1 MAENFKEMLEEQK
14 KTNQLLVKLNED
26 PSLGSSIKQNL
37 GEILNASRLAEKSE
51 VYQKKE
57 GITEVD
63 EAQKKTTEK
72 IKEFGENQN
81 KKLTN
86 LVGSQ
91 KVGDK
96 LIVERLD
103 TLVQSSLPAD
113 EAQLESLSEMTP
125 ASVLEEEK
133 EKKESLD
140 KRIIKRLE
148 GLGKSFKDFRND
160 FSSVFRTVGGFGGGL
175 LGKLAKIGLFAGLLT
190 FLTSENF
197 MKFAKIMDERVLPFL
212 KSVTEKVIDVAGP
225 RLKKLMDDI
234 DSDKSATEVLK
245 ENATT
250 ILGAVALLYSRT
262 ITAFALSMG
271 LIALKP
277 KNIVGFGAAVAKVV
291 KDTVG
296 YVTGK
301 GGFLRATGLLGV
313 VLALNEGIQFAL
325 SDEAKE
331 QRDKLKKKEGTE
343 FFGISQLIGGILASI
358 PNLGRDFLAFLS
370 GAVGAK
376 EQEEAFKSV
385 NYSQMFAELYNDF
398 AQFLGGKLF
407 QFARFIRVLLFG
419 RSGEDIKS
427 ELETETQK
435 LESLIAKGEQTNTK
449 RENTRLAAIRNT
461 KKKIE
466 ELQKKREEQE
476 KSGGN
481 VGGLFKFMENNAEVI
496 DSMGGGLLVKP
507 DKVNF
512 RGGFNP
518 ANTLALVG
526 EGPGGRGGELIYTG
540 SDAMVMNQSRTDQ
553 LLTMALEK
561 GLSGGGGG
569 GGTVVVSSDNS
580 VKSNTSNMI
589 SSPPIVTSNDTFTN
603 AIASSV

>member
-1 MAENFKEMLEEQK
+1 
-14 KTNQLLVKLNED
+14 
-26 PSLGSSIKQNL
+26 
-37 GEILNASRLAEKSE
+37 
-51 VYQKKE
+51 
-57 GITEVD
+57 
-63 EAQKKTTEK
+63 
-72 IKEFGENQN
+72 
-81 KKLTN
+81 
-86 LVGSQ
+86 
-91 KVGDK
+91 
-96 LIVERLD
+96 
-103 TLVQSSLPAD
+103 
-113 EAQLESLSEMTP
+113 
-125 ASVLEEEK
+125 
-133 EKKESLD
+133 
-140 KRIIKRLE
+140 
-148 GLGKSFKDFRND
+148 
-160 FSSVFRTVGGFGGGL
+160 
-175 LGKLAKIGLFAGLLT
+175 
-190 FLTSENF
+190 
-197 MKFAKIMDERVLPFL
+197 
-212 KSVTEKVIDVAGP
+212 
-225 RLKKLMDDI
+225 
-234 DSDKSATEVLK
+234 
-245 ENATT
+245 
-250 ILGAVALLYSRT
+250 
-262 ITAFALSMG
+262 
-271 LIALKP
+271 
-277 KNIVGFGAAVAKVV
+277 
-291 KDTVG
+291 
-296 YVTGK
+296 
-301 GGFLRATGLLGV
+301 
-313 VLALNEGIQFAL
+313 
-325 SDEAKE
+325 
-331 QRDKLKKKEGTE
+331 
-343 FFGISQLIGGILASI
+343 
-358 PNLGRDFLAFLS
+358 
-370 GAVGAK
+370 
-376 EQEEAFKSV
+376 EEAFKSV

>member
-1 MAENFKEMLEEQK
+1 
-14 KTNQLLVKLNED
+14 
-26 PSLGSSIKQNL
+26 
-37 GEILNASRLAEKSE
+37 
-51 VYQKKE
+51 
-57 GITEVD
+57 
-63 EAQKKTTEK
+63 
-72 IKEFGENQN
+72 
-81 KKLTN
+81 
-86 LVGSQ
+86 
-91 KVGDK
+91 
-96 LIVERLD
+96 
-103 TLVQSSLPAD
+103 
-113 EAQLESLSEMTP
+113 
-125 ASVLEEEK
+125 
-133 EKKESLD
+133 
-140 KRIIKRLE
+140 
-148 GLGKSFKDFRND
+148 
-160 FSSVFRTVGGFGGGL
+160 
-175 LGKLAKIGLFAGLLT
+175 
-190 FLTSENF
+190 
-197 MKFAKIMDERVLPFL
+197 
-212 KSVTEKVIDVAGP
+212 
-225 RLKKLMDDI
+225 
-234 DSDKSATEVLK
+234 
-245 ENATT
+245 
-250 ILGAVALLYSRT
+250 
-262 ITAFALSMG
+262 
-271 LIALKP
+271 
-277 KNIVGFGAAVAKVV
+277 
-291 KDTVG
+291 
-296 YVTGK
+296 
-301 GGFLRATGLLGV
+301 GLLGV

-526 EGPGGRGGELIYTG
+526 E
-540 SDAMVMNQSRTDQ
+540 
-553 LLTMALEK
+553 
-561 GLSGGGGG
+561 
-569 GGTVVVSSDNS
+569 
-580 VKSNTSNMI
+580 
-589 SSPPIVTSNDTFTN
+589 
-603 AIASSV
+603 